1 MVTIKEIA
9 AAVGVS
15 SATVSRVLNYDPTLS
30 ISTKKRQAIVETA
43 EALNYA
49 TPRNRSRAA
58 AQGLGAGLK
67 IALVH
72 FLEPAQ
78 ELADPY
84 YVGVRLGIE
93 SRCQALKSEIIKV
106 FPTGNTPEAAMLEGA
121 SGVVAVGH
129 YYGEELDWLRRHSRH
144 LVFADYAPAGDA
156 DDSVLSDVTLAMTR
170 LLEAVHGMGYRR
182 IGFIGWIDAF
192 HEPENIHS
200 ERRCR
205 TYIDWMVKAGLYDPE
220 LCLVERMTPD
230 SGYAL
235 TKAML
240 SKPNPPKVLITCND
254 NMALGAYRAIHEM
267 GLRIPDDIAVASFND
282 IPVAQ
287 FLGPPLST
295 VKIPAELIGET
306 AVDLLVER
314 LSGREVAK
322 KVVLGTEMVWRGSTP
337 LEGDRGDQIKKLR
350 AEVRAMGSD
359 DPNFDIKKSTDQQW
373 GGI

>member
-30 ISTKKRQAIVETA
+30 ISTRKRQAIIETA

-58 AQGLGAGLK
+58 AQAVGVGLK

-93 SRCQALKSEIIKV
+93 SRCQALKSEIVKV
-106 FPTGNTPEAAMLEGA
+106 VLSGSPPEAAILEGA

-129 YYGEELDWLRRHSRH
+129 YYGQELEWLRRHSRH

-156 DDSVLSDVTLAMTR
+156 DDSVLSDVAMAMTR

-182 IGFIGWIDAF
+182 IGFVGWIDAF

-205 TYIDWMVKAGLYDPE
+205 TYIEWMVKAGLYDPD

-230 SGYAL
+230 CGYAL

-254 NMALGAYRAIHEM
+254 NMALGAYRAIHEI

-306 AVDLLVER
+306 AVDLLLER
-314 LSGREVAK
+314 LSGREVPK
-322 KVVLGTEMVWRGSTP
+322 KVILGTEMVWRGSTP
-337 LEGDRGDQIKKLR
+337 LQGDREDQIKKLR
-350 AEVRAMGSD
+350 AEVGAMGPD
-359 DPNFDIKKSTDQQW
+359 DPNFDIKKFTDEQW

>member
-30 ISTKKRQAIVETA
+30 ISTRKRQAIIETA

-67 IALVH
+67 LALVH

-93 SRCQALKSEIIKV
+93 SRCQALKSEIVKV
-106 FPTGNTPEAAMLEGA
+106 FHTGSPPEAAILEGA

-129 YYGEELDWLRRHSRH
+129 YYGEELEWLRRHSRH

-156 DDSVLSDVTLAMTR
+156 DDSVLSDVALAMTR
-170 LLEAVHGMGYRR
+170 LLEAVHAMGYRR

-192 HEPENIHS
+192 HEPENLYS

-205 TYIDWMVKAGLYDPE
+205 TFIDWMVKAGLYDPE

-240 SKPNPPKVLITCND
+240 SKPHPPKVLITCND
-254 NMALGAYRAIHEM
+254 NMALGAYRAIQEM
-267 GLRIPDDIAVASFND
+267 GLRIPEDIAVASFND

-306 AVDLLVER
+306 AVDLLLER
-314 LSGREVAK
+314 LSGRDVSK

-337 LEGDRGDQIKKLR
+337 QPVDAASSPDTAGAAKGALSL
-350 AEVRAMGSD
+350 
-359 DPNFDIKKSTDQQW
+359 T
-373 GGI
+373 

>member
-9 AAVGVS
+9 GAVGVS

-30 ISTKKRQAIVETA
+30 ISTKKRQAIIETA

-49 TPRNRSRAA
+49 TPRNRSRA
-58 AQGLGAGLK
+58 QGLGAGHK

-93 SRCQALKSEIIKV
+93 SRCQALKSEVVKISL
-106 FPTGNTPEAAMLEGA
+106 TGSDAEATVLGA
-121 SGVVAVGH
+121 TGVVAVGH
-129 YYGEELDWLRRHSRH
+129 YYGEELEWLRRHSRH

-156 DDSVLSDVTLAMTR
+156 DDSVLSDVGLAMTR
-170 LLEAVHGMGYRR
+170 LLEAVYAMGYRR
-182 IGFIGWIDAF
+182 IGFIGWVDDF
-192 HEPENIHS
+192 YGPDNIHA

-205 TYIDWMVKAGLYDPE
+205 AYMDWMQKAGLYDPD
-220 LCLVERMTPD
+220 LCMVERMTPD
-230 SGYAL
+230 SGYRLSKAL
-235 TKAML
+235 L
-240 SKPNPPKVLITCND
+240 SKPNPPKILITCND

-267 GLRIPDDIAVASFND
+267 GLKIPEDVAVASFND

-287 FLGPPLST
+287 FLAPPLST

-306 AVDLLVER
+306 AVDLLLER

-322 KVVLGTEMVWRGSTP
+322 KVILATEIVWRGSTP
-337 LEGDRGDQIKKLR
+337 QP
-350 AEVRAMGSD
+350 AD
-359 DPNFDIKKSTDQQW
+359 DAAKA
-373 GGI
+373 

>member
-30 ISTKKRQAIVETA
+30 ISTKKRQAIIETA

-58 AQGLGAGLK
+58 QGVGVGVKL
-67 IALVH
+67 ALVH

-93 SRCQALKSEIIKV
+93 SRCQALKSEIVKV
-106 FPTGNTPEAAMLEGA
+106 FHTGSPPEAAILEGA

-129 YYGEELDWLRRHSRH
+129 YYGEQLEWLRRHSRH

-156 DDSVLSDVTLAMTR
+156 DDSVLSDVAMAMIR

-205 TYIDWMVKAGLYDPE
+205 TYIEWMVKAGLYDPA
-220 LCLVERMTPD
+220 LCMVERMTPD

-254 NMALGAYRAIHEM
+254 NMALGAYRAIREM
-267 GLRIPDDIAVASFND
+267 GLSIPEDIAVASFND

-306 AVDLLVER
+306 AVDLLLER

-322 KVVLGTEMVWRGSTP
+322 KVVLGTEIVWRGSTP
-337 LEGDRGDQIKKLR
+337 AR
-350 AEVRAMGSD
+350 D
-359 DPNFDIKKSTDQQW
+359 DPGVGRTTAARKEL
-373 GGI
+373 GPV

>member
-30 ISTKKRQAIVETA
+30 ISTKKRQAIIETA

-58 AQGLGAGLK
+58 AQAAGAGLK

-93 SRCQALKSEIIKV
+93 SRCQTLKSEVVKV
-106 FPTGNTPEAAMLEGA
+106 FLTGSAPEATILEGA

-129 YYGEELDWLRRHSRH
+129 YYGDELEWLRRHSRH

-156 DDSVLSDVTLAMTR
+156 DDSVLSDVGLAMIR

-182 IGFIGWIDAF
+182 IGFIGWIDPF
-192 HEPENIHS
+192 YGPENIHS

-205 TYIDWMVKAGLYDPE
+205 AFIDWTTKAGLYHQD
-220 LCLVERMTPD
+220 LCMVERMMPD
-230 SGYAL
+230 SGYRL

-240 SKPNPPKVLITCND
+240 SRSDPPKVLITCND
-254 NMALGAYRAIHEM
+254 NLALGAYRAIHEM
-267 GLRIPDDIAVASFND
+267 GLRIPDDVAVASFND

-287 FLGPPLST
+287 FLAPPLST

-306 AVDLLVER
+306 AVDLLLER
-314 LSGREVAK
+314 LSGREIVK
-322 KVVLGTEMVWRGSTP
+322 KVILGTEIVWRGSTP
-337 LEGDRGDQIKKLR
+337 QPTEERSPPLELTLSPS
-350 AEVRAMGSD
+350 AGSRD
-359 DPNFDIKKSTDQQW
+359 
-373 GGI
+373 